1 MTEPVHDY
9 ETMLAAA
16 AGAAPAPRPRVLV
29 AGIGNIFFADDGFGP
44 EVATRLGSED
54 LPDWVKVEDFGIR
67 SLHLAYELLEGY
79 DELVLIDATPRKE
92 DEPGTVYLIE
102 PDLGELPATLLDAH
116 TMNPATVFS
125 MLDNLGG
132 TPPKTVIVG
141 VEPLS
146 DDEEIGLSPPV
157 AAAVGEA
164 VQMVKQVLAEMP
176 YGSDAAAAQT
186 LDAELRTGEEE

>member
-1 MTEPVHDY
+1 MAESVQDF
-9 ETMLAAA
+9 ETLMAAA
-16 AGAAPAPRPRVLV
+16 ATAPRPTRARVLV

-67 SLHLAYELLEGY
+67 SLHLAYELMEGY

-102 PDLGELPATLLDAH
+102 PDLSELEDTLLDAH

-125 MLDNLGG
+125 MLGNLGG
-132 TPPKTVIVG
+132 TPPTTVIVG
-141 VEPLS
+141 V
-146 DDEEIGLSPPV
+146 
-157 AAAVGEA
+157 
-164 VQMVKQVLAEMP
+164 
-176 YGSDAAAAQT
+176 
-186 LDAELRTGEEE
+186 